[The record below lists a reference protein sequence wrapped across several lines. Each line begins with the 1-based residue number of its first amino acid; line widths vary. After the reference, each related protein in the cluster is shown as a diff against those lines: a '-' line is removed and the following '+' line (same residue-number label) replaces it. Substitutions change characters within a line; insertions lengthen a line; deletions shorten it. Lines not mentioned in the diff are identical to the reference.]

1 MRVIGILVEYNP
13 AQNGHEYQISVAK
26 EIYHADKVI
35 LIMSGNFNE
44 RGLPG
49 IMPKEDRAKHGIVM
63 GADIVIELPLCY
75 SVADI
80 SGMALGA
87 IDIFY
92 KLGIVD
98 YMLFGSESGELNE
111 LYEMANIMKS
121 ERYQQLYQEIFKSTG
136 RASVSRIETLN
147 KMGHTH
153 YANIVNNPNNL
164 LGTTFVS
171 LLQQYGGKIKPLT
184 HKRIGQAY
192 LDDKIDKGSSGK
204 IYSSATAVRRS
215 LYDEYNKTKTVPENL
230 KYCVPAVVYNYMK
243 QSVNKN
249 FPMFS
254 DDFYRLIA
262 KKIRAMT
269 IQELSGI
276 VGMSSEIALIIKE
289 KENLNFDE
297 MKQLLKEKYPNKN
310 FERIF
315 FRILTN
321 QNQEDYNEYVENG
334 VVFYVKVLAYNVG
347 SEELLNSISENMQI
361 PLLMP
366 FEKEH
371 GQLSELGKKQYEY
384 ELLADKI
391 YYGVL
396 KRKFERG

>member
-1 MRVIGILVEYNP
+1 MKVIGILVEYNP

-26 EIYHADKVI
+26 KTYHADKVI

-49 IMPKEDRAKHGIVM
+49 IMPKEERAKHGIEM

-87 IDIFY
+87 IDIFH

-98 YMLFGSESGELNE
+98 YMLFGSESGELKE
-111 LYEMANIMKS
+111 LYEIAHIMKS
-121 ERYQQLYQEIFKSTG
+121 EKYQELYQESLKSNG
-136 RASVSRIETLN
+136 RAAVSRIEALN

-153 YANIVNNPNNL
+153 FANIVNNPNNL
-164 LGTTFVS
+164 LGTTFIS

-184 HKRIGQAY
+184 LKRIGHAY
-192 LDDKIDKGSSGK
+192 LDEKIDSKSSGK
-204 IYSSATAVRRS
+204 IYSSATAVRKS
-215 LYDEYNKTKTVPENL
+215 LYDEYGKSKTIPAKLEF
-230 KYCVPAVVYNYMK
+230 CVPSVVYNYM
-243 QSVNKN
+243 QQNVNKN
-249 FPMFS
+249 FPIFS
-254 DDFYRLIA
+254 DDFYILITEKI
-262 KKIRAMT
+262 KKMT
-269 IQELSGI
+269 MQELSGI
-276 VGMSSEIALIIKE
+276 VGMNFEIALAIKE
-289 KENLNFDE
+289 KENLSFAE
-297 MKQLLKEKYPNKN
+297 MKKLLKEEFPNKN

-321 QNQEDYNEYVENG
+321 QNQEDYNEFVENG
-334 VVFYVKVLAYNVG
+334 ISFYVKVLAYN
-347 SEELLNSISENMQI
+347 ETAKELLKSISNQMQI

-366 FEKEH
+366 SEKDH
-371 GQLSELGKKQYEY
+371 GQLFGLGKKQYEY
-384 ELLADKI
+384 EVSADRI
-391 YYGVL
+391 YNDVL

>member
-192 LDDKIDKGSSGK
+192 LDDKIDKRRSGK

>member
-49 IMPKEDRAKHGIVM
+49 IMPKEDRAKHGIAM

-87 IDIFY
+87 IDIFH

-111 LYEMANIMKS
+111 LYEMANIMKL

-171 LLQQYGGKIKPLT
+171 FLQQYGGKIKPLT

-192 LDDKIDKGSSGK
+192 LDDKIDKRSSGK

-276 VGMSSEIALIIKE
+276 VGMSSEIALISKE

>member
-1 MRVIGILVEYNP
+1 MKVIGILVEYNP

-44 RGLPG
+44 RGLPS
-49 IMPKEDRAKHGIVM
+49 IMPKEERAKHGIAM

-87 IDIFY
+87 IDIFH
-92 KLGIVD
+92 KLGIVN

-111 LYEMANIMKS
+111 LYEMARIMKS
-121 ERYQQLYQEIFKSTG
+121 DKYRQLYQESFKSTG
-136 RASVSRIETLN
+136 RASVSRIDALN
-147 KMGHTH
+147 RMGHIH
-153 YANIVNNPNNL
+153 FANIVNYPNNL

-171 LLQQYGGKIKPLT
+171 LLQQYGEKIKPLT

-192 LDDKIDKGSSGK
+192 LDEEIERKSSGK
-204 IYSSATAVRRS
+204 IYSSATAVRKS
-215 LYDEYNKTKTVPENL
+215 LYDEYIKSKMVPINL
-230 KYCVPAVVYNYMK
+230 KYCVPSVVYNYMK
-243 QSVNKN
+243 QNVNKN
-249 FPMFS
+249 FPLFS
-254 DDFYRLIA
+254 DDFYMLIA
-262 KKIRAMT
+262 KKIKSMT
-269 IQELSGI
+269 IQELSGV
-276 VGMSSEIALIIKE
+276 VGMNNEIALAIKE

-297 MKQLLKEKYPNKN
+297 MKQLLKEEFPYKN

-321 QNQEDYNEYVENG
+321 QNQADYNKFVENG
-334 VVFYVKVLAYNVG
+334 VVFYVKVLAYN
-347 SEELLNSISENMQI
+347 EEAKALLNNISEHMQI

-366 FEKEH
+366 FEKNH

-384 ELLADKI
+384 EVSADRI
-391 YYGVL
+391 YYDVL
-396 KRKFERG
+396 KRKFGRG